1 MVWKNGLKT
10 QSKRHIISWGF
21 SMQVLL
27 VNNRFKESTKL
38 MAEEIAFKLKELE
51 ADVIID
57 NGAADISNQI
67 PDQLDL
73 IIVLGGD
80 GTILRASRQYALKQT
95 PILGINM
102 GTVGFLSHLEVAEL
116 NGYLENLLAGNYI
129 LDKRMILEAEIMV
142 NGQFITSIHCLNEV
156 VIKARNL
163 HMISFDIFI
172 DDQKLQTSKGDGV
185 IFATPTGSTAYNLS
199 AGGPVVDPSMN
210 AFVITPV
217 SAYKRNT
224 PSIVISGDK
233 IITVVPVNCSG
244 AIIGM
249 DGQIEYE
256 FQSNYQIRIKQAKTT
271 LNLVNVKQQQYFPC
285 IDSKSGR

>member
-1 MVWKNGLKT
+1 
-10 QSKRHIISWGF
+10 
-21 SMQVLL
+21 MQVLL
-27 VNNRFKESTKL
+27 VNNRYKESTKL

-57 NGAADISNQI
+57 NGVTDISNQI
-67 PDQLDL
+67 PDKLDL

-95 PILGINM
+95 PVLGINM

-116 NGYLENLLAGNYI
+116 NGYLANLLTGNYT
-129 LDKRMILEAEIMV
+129 LDKRMILEAEIME

-156 VIKARNL
+156 VIKAKSL

-224 PSIVISGDK
+224 PSIVISGDR

-256 FQSNYQIRIKQAKTT
+256 FQSNYQIRIKKAKTT
-271 LNLVNVKQQQYFPC
+271 LNLVNVKQQQFFPC

>member
-1 MVWKNGLKT
+1 
-10 QSKRHIISWGF
+10 
-21 SMQVLL
+21 
-27 VNNRFKESTKL
+27 
-38 MAEEIAFKLKELE
+38 
-51 ADVIID
+51 
-57 NGAADISNQI
+57 
-67 PDQLDL
+67 
-73 IIVLGGD
+73 
-80 GTILRASRQYALKQT
+80 
-95 PILGINM
+95 
-102 GTVGFLSHLEVAEL
+102 AEL
-116 NGYLENLLAGNYI
+116 NGYLENLLTGNYI
-129 LDKRMILEAEIMV
+129 LDKRMILEAEIME
-142 NGQFITSIHCLNEV
+142 NGQFITSVHCLNEV
-156 VIKARNL
+156 VIKAKSL

-271 LNLVNVKQQQYFPC
+271 LNLVNVKQQQFFPC